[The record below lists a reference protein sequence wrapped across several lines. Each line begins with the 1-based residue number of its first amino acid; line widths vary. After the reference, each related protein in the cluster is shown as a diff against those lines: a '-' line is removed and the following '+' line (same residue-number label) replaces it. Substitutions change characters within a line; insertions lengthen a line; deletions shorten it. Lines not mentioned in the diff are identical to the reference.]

1 MTARVH
7 SACPGATTIGVH
19 RPLMSGPVEAVD
31 SILVKVVALGGCHQ
45 SLGATDGEFEDGES
59 AVRVV
64 AGEQE
69 ADRQHTEVDGL
80 VGGVDAENDV

>member
-1 MTARVH
+1 
-7 SACPGATTIGVH
+7 
-19 RPLMSGPVEAVD
+19 
-31 SILVKVVALGGCHQ
+31 VALGGCHQ